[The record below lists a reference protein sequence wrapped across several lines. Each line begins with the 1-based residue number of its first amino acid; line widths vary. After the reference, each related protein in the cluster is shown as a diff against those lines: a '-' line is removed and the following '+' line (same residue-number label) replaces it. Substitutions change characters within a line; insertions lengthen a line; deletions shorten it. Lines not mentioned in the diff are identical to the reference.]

1 MVLNQPFESRLVS
14 IIDVIRK
21 LFAWEK
27 RSSGESTMPRNLAF
41 LYLSLFL
48 VTVSTVSATGQ
59 EQVHLAM
66 GLRVGEVTQSSAI
79 VWSRVTAQP
88 KRVWPGERRVG
99 RAGKKTDEYTEKI
112 NVDGLE
118 GAVPG
123 TLGQLQLTWSQ
134 HEDYSNS
141 RVSKW
146 VSVRAKQDFTHQFV
160 LSDLKPATKYYLLIK
175 ARPAGSEKTAA
186 TAQIKGSFTT
196 AAPASQWQDVNFSV
210 ITGQAY
216 RDLDDKDGFLIYD
229 AMARQNL
236 HFLTPTGDTVYYD
249 SEKPRARTLA
259 LARHHWHRMYS
270 MPRVVKFHQHVPGY
284 WEKDDHDTYN
294 NDGWPGQSVPWMKP
308 FTFEQGLATFLE
320 QVPIGKQT
328 YRTMRWGQGLQVW
341 MVEGRDFRSPNN
353 MPDGPG
359 KTIWGKEQMAWLKK
373 TVAESDAKFRV
384 LISPTPIVGPDRG
397 KKNDNHANQGFT
409 HEGDL
414 VRAWG
419 GAIENF
425 YVCCGDR
432 HWQYMSIDPKTK
444 LREFS
449 CGPVSNEHAG
459 GSPGHDPKVQ
469 PFHRVKGGYLSVSV
483 FQEKNQPTIAFRFHN
498 VQGEVVYE
506 FKDIS
511 QR

>member
-1 MVLNQPFESRLVS
+1 M
-14 IIDVIRK
+14 
-21 LFAWEK
+21 
-27 RSSGESTMPRNLAF
+27 TRNLT
-41 LYLSLFL
+41 LSFISLAML
-48 VTVSTVSATGQ
+48 AVTSLPVSGQ
-59 EQVHLAM
+59 EDVHLAM
-66 GLRVGEVTQSSAI
+66 GLRVGEVTQTSAI

-99 RAGKKTDEYTEKI
+99 RAGKKTPEYTEKI

-123 TLGQLQLTWSQ
+123 AAGQLKLCWT
-134 HEDYSNS
+134 ENADYSNLQTTE
-141 RVSKW
+141 W
-146 VSVRAKQDFTHQFV
+146 VDVRARQDFTHQFV
-160 LSDLKPATKYYLLIK
+160 LTDLKPATKYYLLIK
-175 ARPAGSEKTAA
+175 ARPVGDSKAAETAHMSGSFATAA
-186 TAQIKGSFTT
+186 
-196 AAPASQWQDVNFSV
+196 AANQWQNVNFSV

-229 AMARQNL
+229 AMAQQNL
-236 HFLTPTGDTVYYD
+236 SFLAATGDTVYYD

-270 MPRVVKFHQHVPGY
+270 MPRIVKFHQHVSGY

-294 NDGWPGQSVPWMKP
+294 NDGWPGQTVAWMKP
-308 FTFEQGLATFLE
+308 FTFQQGLATFRE

-328 YRTMRWGQGLQVW
+328 YRTIRWGQGLQIW

-373 TVAESDAKFRV
+373 TVAQSDAKFRV

-409 HEGDL
+409 HEGNL

-419 GAIENF
+419 GALKNF

-432 HWQYMSIDPKTK
+432 HWQYMSIDPKTR

-449 CGPVSNEHAG
+449 CGPASNEHAG
-459 GSPGHDPKVQ
+459 GSPGHDPTIQ
-469 PFHRVKGGYLSVSV
+469 PFHRV
-483 FQEKNQPTIAFRFHN
+483 
-498 VQGEVVYE
+498 
-506 FKDIS
+506 
-511 QR
+511 

>member
-1 MVLNQPFESRLVS
+1 M
-14 IIDVIRK
+14 
-21 LFAWEK
+21 
-27 RSSGESTMPRNLAF
+27 TRNLT
-41 LYLSLFL
+41 LLFIGL
-48 VTVSTVSATGQ
+48 TLLATTAVPVSGQ
-59 EQVHLAM
+59 GEVHLAM
-66 GLRVGEVTQSSAI
+66 GLRVGEVTQTSAI
-79 VWSRVTAQP
+79 IWSRVTAQP

-99 RAGKKTDEYTEKI
+99 RAGKKTTEYTEKI
-112 NVDGLE
+112 NVAGLE

-123 TLGQLQLTWSQ
+123 AAGQLKLFWTKNA
-134 HEDYSNS
+134 DYSNLQTTEWVD
-141 RVSKW
+141 VSA
-146 VSVRAKQDFTHQFV
+146 RQDFTHQFV
-160 LSDLKPATKYYLLIK
+160 LTDLKPATKYYLLVK
-175 ARPAGSEKTAA
+175 ARPVDAA
-186 TAQIKGSFTT
+186 NADATTSISGSFAT
-196 AAPASQWQDVNFSV
+196 AAPVNQWQNVNFSV

-229 AMARQNL
+229 AMAAQDLN
-236 HFLTPTGDTVYYD
+236 FLAATGDTVYYD

-294 NDGWPGQSVPWMKP
+294 NDGWPGQTVAWMKP
-308 FTFEQGLATFLE
+308 FTFQQGLATFRE

-328 YRTMRWGQGLQVW
+328 YRTIRWGQGLQIW

-359 KTIWGKEQMAWLKK
+359 KTIWGAAQMAWLKK
-373 TVAESDAKFRV
+373 TVAQSDAKFRV

-409 HEGDL
+409 HEGNL
-414 VRAWG
+414 VRSWG
-419 GAIENF
+419 GALENF

-432 HWQYMSIDPKTK
+432 HWQYMSIDPKTR

-459 GSPGHDPKVQ
+459 GSPGHDPKIQ

-483 FQEKNQPTIAFRFHN
+483 FQEKDQPTIAFRFHN
-498 VQGEVVYE
+498 VQGKVVYE
-506 FKDIS
+506 FKEVS

>member
-1 MVLNQPFESRLVS
+1 MC
-14 IIDVIRK
+14 
-21 LFAWEK
+21 W
-27 RSSGESTMPRNLAF
+27 
-41 LYLSLFL
+41 
-48 VTVSTVSATGQ
+48 
-59 EQVHLAM
+59 
-66 GLRVGEVTQSSAI
+66 
-79 VWSRVTAQP
+79 
-88 KRVWPGERRVG
+88 
-99 RAGKKTDEYTEKI
+99 TE
-112 NVDGLE
+112 N
-118 GAVPG
+118 A
-123 TLGQLQLTWSQ
+123 
-134 HEDYSNS
+134 DYSNLQTTEWVD
-141 RVSKW
+141 VSA
-146 VSVRAKQDFTHQFV
+146 RQDFTHQFV
-160 LSDLKPATKYYLLIK
+160 LTDLKPATKYYLLVK
-175 ARPAGSEKTAA
+175 ARPVDAANADATTRISGSFA
-186 TAQIKGSFTT
+186 TAS
-196 AAPASQWQDVNFSV
+196 PVNQWQNVTFSV

-229 AMARQNL
+229 AMAQQDL
-236 HFLTPTGDTVYYD
+236 SFLAATGDTVYYD

-294 NDGWPGQSVPWMKP
+294 NDGWPGQTVAWMKP
-308 FTFEQGLATFLE
+308 FTFQQGLATFRE

-328 YRTMRWGQGLQVW
+328 YRTIRWGQGLQIW

-359 KTIWGKEQMAWLKK
+359 KTIWGAEQMAWLKK
-373 TVAESDAKFRV
+373 TVAQSDAKFRV

-409 HEGDL
+409 HEGNL

-419 GAIENF
+419 GALTNF

-432 HWQYMSIDPKTK
+432 HWQYMSIDPKTR

-459 GSPGHDPKVQ
+459 GSPGHDPTIQ

-483 FQEKNQPTIAFRFHN
+483 FQEKDQPTIAFRFHN
-498 VQGEVVYE
+498 VQGKVVYE
-506 FKDIS
+506 FKEVS